1 MKLNYKSFGQGEPVI
16 ILHGLFGTLDNWQ
29 TIAKQ
34 LAEDYMVFI
43 VDLRNH
49 GRSPHVDEHTYKAM
63 ADDIQIFLS
72 ENWIYGAHVIGHSMG
87 GKTAMRLALDYPEL
101 VNKLVVVDMGIK
113 ENEPGHQAI
122 FKALLGLDLE
132 NVTSRGEASAVLQ
145 KGIEDSGVRQFLLK
159 NLTRKLEGGY
169 EWKMNLSV
177 IHAHYNDILEAIEH
191 DDTFDNPTLFL
202 RGGQSDYVLDEDFE
216 AIQELFTDATLAT
229 IEKSGHWVHAAA
241 PKDFLRIVR
250 AFLKD

>member
-34 LAEDYMVFI
+34 LAEDFTVFI
-43 VDLRNH
+43 IDLRNH
-49 GRSPHVDEHTYKAM
+49 GRSPHVDEHTYSAM
-63 ADDIQIFLS
+63 AEDIQVFLS

-122 FKALLGLDLE
+122 FEALLELDLE
-132 NVTSRGEASAVLQ
+132 NVKSRGEADKEFQ
-145 KGIEDSGVRQFLLK
+145 KRIDEFGVRQFLLK
-159 NLTRKLEGGY
+159 NLTRKREGGY
-169 EWKMNLSV
+169 EWKMNLPV
-177 IHAHYNDILEAIEH
+177 IHEHYNDILEAIEH

-202 RGGQSDYVLDEDFE
+202 RGGQSDYVSDEDFV
-216 AIQELFTDATLAT
+216 AIQELFTDAKLET
-229 IEKSGHWVHAAA
+229 IEEAGHWVHAAA
-241 PKDFLRIVR
+241 PKEFLNIVR
-250 AFLKD
+250 PFLKS